1 MNEHREI
8 SIFSAR
14 RIASVAVISL
24 FAVAISVAIAEAR
37 GGSGGGGGHV
47 GGGGAHIGGG
57 GGGARGFSGGGGARA
72 FSGGGGVRA
81 FSGGGARGFS
91 GSRAFSGSGLARGSG
106 SPMLRSAGIPRSFSG
121 FSSSRR
127 SFASRGLGTSRNGR
141 LAGFSTASL
150 NRNLVTGSVR
160 GSGRAALLRNSAFA
174 SAGTGRHWALSRG
187 SFQGRFAHQNWHSNS
202 GWWWRNHHAII
213 AVGWAGSLFWPY
225 AYWDFLDY
233 TFWPYAYDEFWP
245 YAYDDFYV
253 GMFGPYA
260 YEGPDYASRV
270 RYGRRGRNV
279 KQPSTTATVVCG
291 TQVPALTNW
300 PIEQISNTVEPNEAQ
315 QTALATLKDATGK
328 AMDALRAAC
337 PDDLPSTPTGRL
349 AAMHKRVAAML
360 LAISVVQP
368 PLQTFYESL
377 TDEQKARFNVINP
390 EDQPRTARRGSRA
403 IDLAQACDGDTIKP
417 MNMPTEKIAQALK
430 PTDAQRVALDSL
442 NDATT
447 KAAGLLKANCP
458 KEQVLTPP
466 GRVAVMEQ
474 RLNAMLEAIKIVE
487 PELDAFYGLLT
498 NEQKARFNQLG
509 AGEG

>member
-1 MNEHREI
+1 
-8 SIFSAR
+8 
-14 RIASVAVISL
+14 
-24 FAVAISVAIAEAR
+24 
-37 GGSGGGGGHV
+37 
-47 GGGGAHIGGG
+47 
-57 GGGARGFSGGGGARA
+57 
-72 FSGGGGVRA
+72 
-81 FSGGGARGFS
+81 
-91 GSRAFSGSGLARGSG
+91 
-106 SPMLRSAGIPRSFSG
+106 
-121 FSSSRR
+121 
-127 SFASRGLGTSRNGR
+127 
-141 LAGFSTASL
+141 
-150 NRNLVTGSVR
+150 
-160 GSGRAALLRNSAFA
+160 
-174 SAGTGRHWALSRG
+174 
-187 SFQGRFAHQNWHSNS
+187 
-202 GWWWRNHHAII
+202 
-213 AVGWAGSLFWPY
+213 
-225 AYWDFLDY
+225 
-233 TFWPYAYDEFWP
+233 
-245 YAYDDFYV
+245 
-253 GMFGPYA
+253 MFGPYA

-300 PIEQISNTVEPNEAQ
+300 PIEQISKTVEPNEAQ

-377 TDEQKARFNVINP
+377 TDEQKARFNVVNP

-403 IDLAQACDGDTIKP
+403 IDLAQACGGDTIKP

-430 PTDAQRVALDSL
+430 PTDAQRVALEFTQRRHNESGRPSQGEL
-442 NDATT
+442 PQG
-447 KAAGLLKANCP
+447 AGP
-458 KEQVLTPP
+458 DPT
-466 GRVAVMEQ
+466 GRVAMMEQ